1 MQVSRRLRLTI
12 SLICH
17 FAVGRGGGGGG
28 GGGGG
33 LSEADLERLHEG
45 NPSLVPDE
53 KSGFC
58 QKYTG
63 NVCSKYIGNNVQG
76 TEYIFL
82 LEMKQ
87 G

>member
-1 MQVSRRLRLTI
+1 
-12 SLICH
+12 
-17 FAVGRGGGGGG
+17 
-28 GGGGG
+28 
-33 LSEADLERLHEG
+33 LHEG

-63 NVCSKYIGNNVQG
+63 NVCSKYIGNTVQG

-82 LEMKQ
+82 IDMKQ